1 LAFGFGPKFITREL
15 NIDETQDAT
24 IAYLAHKSQVT
35 TWFEGLGFKECNAQ
49 ILNGEFFTPHCLK
62 FDFGS

>member
-35 TWFEGLGFKECNAQ
+35 TWFEGLGSRNAM
-49 ILNGEFFTPHCLK
+49 PK
-62 FDFGS
+62 S